1 MAYEAAGGRP
11 GLDRDELVVEDVGGG
26 VGFGLEGLVE
36 GIDDVV
42 RVPVDYPDEGRG
54 ARVIVGEHHVEI
66 DLAGLA
72 LDVDLENALD
82 LDVPAGLSVF
92 GWVLAC
98 VLNMRM
104 SGVRKG

>member
-1 MAYEAAGGRP
+1 LAYQAAGGRP
-11 GLDRDELVVEDVGGG
+11 GLDGDEFVVEDVGGG
-26 VGFGLEGLVE
+26 VCFGLEGLVE
-36 GIDDVV
+36 GIDDVIWV
-42 RVPVDYPDEGRG
+42 SVDNPDEGRG
-54 ARVIVGEHHVEI
+54 ARVIVGEHHVEV

-72 LDVDLENALD
+72 LDVYFEDALD
-82 LDVPAGLSVF
+82 FDVPAGLSVF